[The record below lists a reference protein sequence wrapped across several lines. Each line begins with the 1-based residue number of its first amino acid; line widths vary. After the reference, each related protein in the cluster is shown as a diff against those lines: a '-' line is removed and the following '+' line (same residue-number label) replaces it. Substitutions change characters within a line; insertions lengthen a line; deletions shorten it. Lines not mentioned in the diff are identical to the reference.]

1 LFILLLVIAPSSQ
14 FIFFISLVIC
24 HLITHGV
31 FQFASIISINLPFSS
46 NFADT
51 VILSFLNVCLNTY
64 PLNLPFSR
72 IGSNL
77 SDFKV
82 VKTSNFQSTV
92 FLIKNKS
99 FGFSKFNLS
108 SFILASASTSNILIL
123 FHVLGFLLNLIHKIF
138 SLIVFKYFASHHAF
152 LATLSIIS
160 KNFSHSIGDKLLN
173 HFHNFVHFV
182 IIVAPGISQTP
193 ANTLSYHTFSIL

>member
-1 LFILLLVIAPSSQ
+1 VSLITLSQ

-31 FQFASIISINLPFSS
+31 FQFASIISTNLPFSS

-82 VKTSNFQSTV
+82 VKTSNFQFTV

-108 SFILASASTSNILIL
+108 SFIFASASTSNILIL
-123 FHVLGFLLNLIHKIF
+123 FHALGFLLNLIHKTF
-138 SLIVFKYFASHHAF
+138 SLIIFKYSFQIHIFSPALF
-152 LATLSIIS
+152 IIS
-160 KNFSHSIGDKLLN
+160 IKSVLSFGHIFLKKVYNLSHLVN
-173 HFHNFVHFV
+173 T
-182 IIVAPGISQTP
+182 VAPGISQTP